1 MSSNENERMGQ
12 SLAFQDFPNAPG
24 VYLMKD
30 ARGRIL
36 YVGKAKNLGRRVR
49 SYFRPPDQ
57 LDAKTRHL
65 VPKITG
71 LDYLCTASEKEALL
85 LENSLIKKHRPRY
98 NVVLRDD
105 KSYILFK
112 LDKNSAFPR
121 LSLTRKVTRDGS
133 SYFGPFT
140 SAQSARETL
149 RVVNRLF
156 PLRKCKAH
164 QFQNRTRPCL
174 QHQMGRCLAPCVKPV
189 AQEDYRQLVAKL
201 ELFLSGSSRELIR
214 QLQSEM
220 EAAAADLEFEKA
232 AAVRDQLKA
241 VSRTVE
247 QQNVVLAQ
255 GGSFDLLGSVET
267 EQGTALGFLFIR
279 QGKVLD
285 GKSFF
290 WEHTLDYEELMRAAL
305 LQFYTADRLIPERV
319 LLPKRLTDPSVAE
332 VLSERR
338 GRKVR
343 LVTVRTRSEKQLLQ
357 MARTNALEKMKEQK
371 SLRIPGQLVEALGLQ
386 EPPARIEAIDVS
398 HLSGQGTMVGQV
410 VFEHGRPVQQE
421 WRVYHIPEAE
431 GSCDDYA
438 ALAAWVRR
446 RIASGPPWPDLL
458 LIDGGKGQLA
468 AVRKALAQS
477 FLPQEPVQEEAAGDR
492 TGDDGPLPWELASI
506 AKDKQGQGLIE
517 DRIYRPNRKNHLP
530 LKAGRPE
537 LLFLQNMRDQAH
549 RFVLSRQQQSR
560 KKRVQQGNLEE
571 LPGVGPRT
579 AVLLREHFSSLQSMR
594 RATRQELTAIPGI
607 GPKKADQIFEEL
619 QSFFEKN
626 ER

>member
-1 MSSNENERMGQ
+1 MDRHKKDPRPQRQ
-12 SLAFQDFPNAPG
+12 SLAFQDFPNGPG

-30 ARGRIL
+30 ARGRML
-36 YVGKAKNLGRRVR
+36 YVGKAKNLRKRVA
-49 SYFRPPDQ
+49 SYFRPPEQ
-57 LDAKTRHL
+57 LEPKTRQL
-65 VPKITG
+65 VSKIRG
-71 LDYLCTASEKEALL
+71 LDYLCTSSEKEALL
-85 LENSLIKKHRPRY
+85 LESSLIKKHRPRY
-98 NVVLRDD
+98 NLVLRDD

-112 LDKNSAFPR
+112 LDKNTAFPR
-121 LSLTRKVTRDGS
+121 LSLTRKVVRDGS

-140 SAQSARETL
+140 SAQSARDTL
-149 RVVNRLF
+149 RAVNRLF
-156 PLRKCKAH
+156 PLRKCKAL

-174 QHQMGRCLAPCVKPV
+174 QHEMGRCLAPCVKPV
-189 AQEDYRQLVAKL
+189 AQERYQQLVAKL
-201 ELFLSGSSRELIR
+201 ELFLSGGSRELMQR
-214 QLQSEM
+214 LQREM
-220 EAAAADLEFEKA
+220 EEAAQALEFEKA
-232 AAVRDQLKA
+232 AEIRDQLKA
-241 VSRTVE
+241 VRRTVE
-247 QQNVVLAQ
+247 QQSVVLTQ
-255 GGSFDLLGSVET
+255 GGSFDLLDFAET

-290 WEHTLDYEELMRAAL
+290 WEHKPEYEELMRGAL

-319 LLPKRLTDPSVAE
+319 VLPKTLADPAVAA

-343 LVTVRTRSEKQLLQ
+343 LAAARTRTEKQLLH
-357 MARTNALEKMKEQK
+357 MARTNALEKVKEQEGRRTWAG
-371 SLRIPGQLVEALGLQ
+371 LALALGLQ
-386 EPPARIEAIDVS
+386 EPPLRIETIDVS

-410 VFEHGRPVQQE
+410 VFEEDRPVPQE

-468 AVRKALAQS
+468 AVRKALARS
-477 FLPQEPVQEEAAGDR
+477 SLPQERVQEEPGGDR
-492 TGDDGPLPWELASI
+492 AGSDASLPWELASI

-537 LLFLQNMRDQAH
+537 LLFLQNMRDEAH
-549 RFVLSRQQQSR
+549 RFVLNNSPGKSGSSRAIS
-560 KKRVQQGNLEE
+560 KNS
-571 LPGVGPRT
+571 PGWGPGRLCCCGS
-579 AVLLREHFSSLQSMR
+579 ASAPRNSSAGLLWR
-594 RATRQELTAIPGI
+594 I
-607 GPKKADQIFEEL
+607 
-619 QSFFEKN
+619 
-626 ER
+626 